1 MLYGWTGKLLRV
13 DLSSGSITKEDV
25 NEDWAHDYIGG
36 RGLGA
41 RYLYE
46 ELDPTVDALSP
57 DNEMIFATGPMTGTN
72 ASCGARYM
80 VITKSPLTGTITT
93 SNAGGHWGPELK
105 CAGYDMIIFTG
116 KASSPCYL
124 WIYDDDVQL
133 VPAQHLWGK
142 GVWETEDTI
151 RAETGVQDAIISCI
165 GPAGENLVL
174 FASIM
179 NDKHRAAGRNG
190 VGAVM
195 GSKNLKAIA
204 VRGTG
209 GVAVASPRAMMQ
221 ATWAAKKKLK
231 ESPITG
237 EGLRVYGTP
246 ILFNPINEHGGLPTN
261 NHQQSQFADVEGIS
275 GERMTDTRLTGPK
288 ACFAC
293 TIACGRVTHLPGD
306 AADKYMVT
314 THPRNWKMS
323 GEGPEYEAGWAMGAD
338 CGISDLDALIK
349 ANWLCNDL
357 GMDPISF
364 GGTLA
369 AAMELYEKGVV
380 TQEQTGMPLDFG
392 NAEALVGMAEKTAY
406 REGFGNELAQGSK
419 RMTEK
424 FGHPDLFMGVKGQEV
439 AAYDARTFQG
449 IGLGYATSNRGA
461 CHLKA
466 YTIAAEVFGIP
477 EKADPAAT
485 EGKAG
490 LTKLFQDVV
499 STIDA
504 SGLCQFLTFG
514 IGLDDIQP
522 ELNAAT
528 GIDYSMDDLLKIGER
543 IHNLERVWNLKAG
556 ITGADDTLPKRLL
569 KTAIAAGPAEGR
581 VSRLD
586 VMLPEYYEARGW
598 SSDGVPSA
606 EKLAELGIV

>member
-1 MLYGWTGKLLRV
+1 
-13 DLSSGSITKEDV
+13 
-25 NEDWAHDYIGG
+25 
-36 RGLGA
+36 
-41 RYLYE
+41 
-46 ELDPTVDALSP
+46 
-57 DNEMIFATGPMTGTN
+57 
-72 ASCGARYM
+72 
-80 VITKSPLTGTITT
+80 
-93 SNAGGHWGPELK
+93 
-105 CAGYDMIIFTG
+105 
-116 KASSPCYL
+116 
-124 WIYDDDVQL
+124 
-133 VPAQHLWGK
+133 
-142 GVWETEDTI
+142 
-151 RAETGVQDAIISCI
+151 AIVSCI

-246 ILFNPINEHGGLPTN
+246 ILFNPINEHGGLPAN
-261 NHQQSQFADVEGIS
+261 NHQLSQFADVEEIS

-392 NAEALVGMAEKTAY
+392 NAEALVAMAEKTAY

-514 IGLDDIQP
+514 IGLEDIQP